1 MIKHCNKVVIVG
13 GGSAGWMTAAT
24 LVKFY
29 PEKEIVV
36 IESPNVPIV
45 GVGESTIGGLK
56 TWIHALEI
64 NEDDFM
70 KYTDAS
76 YKMSIKFTD
85 FYDKDS
91 GSFHYPFGSPF
102 TGHLNGPTMPQ
113 GITPQEVLKLW
124 QYKKGRYKETPVQD
138 YCRTYWS
145 TMPLIENNKFS
156 LNEKGMYDGY
166 YPETNVVYHFDATK
180 FGAWLRDKYSKPRGV
195 KHVPAEVVTITTDD
209 SGIKELVLDNGDTV
223 TADLYVDCTGWR
235 SLLLNGALKEPF
247 VSYED
252 ILPNNR
258 AWAVQVPYIDKEK
271 EIEPF
276 TNCTAIENGWCWNIP
291 LWSRLGTG
299 YVYSDKYVSPEEAK
313 EQYKRYLMS
322 DKMIIPRTQEQIDA
336 LEFKDIKMR
345 IGLSERLFV
354 KNVVAIGLSGGF
366 IEPLES
372 NGLFTI
378 HTFLFKLVDALNR
391 GPISQWDKDVYNV
404 TCKILFDSFAH
415 FVSLHYALSHRTDT
429 QYWKDIT
436 TKTFSNM
443 QDVSYLQTSGFFEL
457 AKLKMASGNHEL
469 TSGMNCVATG
479 MNFFIYNAQDLLPH
493 PVLKEDF
500 LKQYIDD
507 FNIRTK
513 GYQSKWEEEAKSA
526 PSLYEYLKNKYDKD

>member
-1 MIKHCNKVVIVG
+1 MIKELNKIVIVG
-13 GGSAGWMTAAT
+13 GGSAGWMTAST

-36 IESPNVPIV
+36 IESPNIPIV

-56 TWIHALEI
+56 TWTHALEI

-85 FYDKDS
+85 FYDKDA

-102 TGHLNGPTMPQ
+102 TGHLNGPNMPQ
-113 GITPQEVLKLW
+113 NITPQEILKLW
-124 QYKKGRYKETPVQD
+124 QYKKGKYPETPVQD

-156 LNEKGMYDGY
+156 LNEKSVYDNY

-180 FGAWLRDKYSKPRGV
+180 FGGWLRDRYSKPRGV
-195 KHVPAEVVTITTDD
+195 KHIAAEVVTINTDD
-209 SGIKELVLDNGDTV
+209 SGIKELVLDNGDIV
-223 TADLYVDCTGWR
+223 TADLYVDCTGWK
-235 SLLLNGALKEPF
+235 SLLLNGALEEPF
-247 VSYED
+247 NSYD
-252 ILPNNR
+252 HILPNNR
-258 AWAVQVPYIDKEK
+258 AWAAQVPYIDKEK

-299 YVYSDKYVSPEEAK
+299 YVYSDKHVSPEDAK
-313 EQYKRYLMS
+313 EEYKKYLMS
-322 DKMIIPRTQEQIDA
+322 DKMVIPRTKEQVES

-391 GPISQWDKDVYNV
+391 GSVSKWDKDVYNV

-415 FVSLHYALSHRTDT
+415 FVALHYALSHRTDT
-429 QYWKDIT
+429 DYWKDVT
-436 TKTFSNM
+436 NKTFSNM
-443 QDVSYLQTSGFFEL
+443 QNVENLQTSGFFEL

-469 TSGMNCVATG
+469 TSGMNAVATG
-479 MNFFIYNAQDLLPH
+479 MNFFIYNLQDLLPH
-493 PVLKEDF
+493 PVLKQDF
-500 LKQYIDD
+500 LKQYLEEFD
-507 FNIRTK
+507 IRTR
-513 GYQSKWEEEAKSA
+513 GYQKKWEEEAETA
-526 PSLYEYLKNKYDKD
+526 PTLYQYLKDKYDKA